1 MELKE
6 FIKTTLT
13 EIVEAVKE
21 TQETVKDMGATIVPT
36 MPHAIATKTICVDE
50 NNLLI
55 SQVDFNVAVTA
66 GSSNTLNGDAK
77 AGIRVLSTSIKG
89 QTEERNEVVSRVA
102 FSIPV
107 ILPATTILSDRQ
119 KDRMRKEEEHHQ
131 RVLNH
136 KAQTGTIIP
145 EVLMIIPVF
154 RDVFSCPP
162 KELIRDTSY
171 YIIDIVVVL

>member
-21 TQETVKDMGATIVPT
+21 T
-36 MPHAIATKTICVDE
+36 HAIATKTICVDE

-136 KAQTGTIIP
+136 KAQTGTT
-145 EVLMIIPVF
+145 
-154 RDVFSCPP
+154 
-162 KELIRDTSY
+162 DTRST
-171 YIIDIVVVL
+171 DDHSSL

>member
-21 TQETVKDMGATIVPT
+21 TQATVKDMGAIVAPT

-136 KAQTGTIIP
+136 KLVLQIP

>member
-21 TQETVKDMGATIVPT
+21 TQETVKDMGATVVPT

-136 KAQTGTIIP
+136 KAQTGTT
-145 EVLMIIPVF
+145 
-154 RDVFSCPP
+154 
-162 KELIRDTSY
+162 DTRST
-171 YIIDIVVVL
+171 DDHPSL